1 MSIATALWL
10 IAIIIT
16 AVVFFVIGA
25 GCLLAG
31 ESDDLMERIP

>member
-1 MSIATALWL
+1 MTTALWL
-10 IAIIIT
+10 IAIVIV

-31 ESDDLMERIP
+31 ESDDFMERIP

>member
-1 MSIATALWL
+1 MTTALWL

-31 ESDDLMERIP
+31 EADDYMDRIP